1 MTFPVPA
8 GVLAGRRVVVTGGGD
23 GIGAALARRCAA
35 AGAAVVI
42 NDIDPDQAE
51 TIAAQIGG
59 LAVAG
64 DVADEAFVRHLVA
77 TARDALGG
85 IDIFFANAGIAP
97 VGSMDADDA
106 LWQAGWEVNVMSH
119 VYAAR
124 ALVPQWVASG
134 TGRLVATVSAAGLLT
149 MLGSAPYSVTKHAA
163 LGFAEWLRATYE
175 HRGVVVQALC
185 PQGVTTAL
193 LDRAGPAGRLLLGD
207 TAISPEELAEH
218 VLKALQSNDFLILP
232 HPEVAE
238 FYRRRATD
246 PNRWLSGMNRVQQH
260 LDKVLESS

>member
-1 MTFPVPA
+1 MIFPAPT
-8 GVLAGRRVVVTGGGD
+8 GVLAGRRVVITGGGA

-35 AGAAVVI
+35 AGAAVVV
-42 NDIDPDQAE
+42 NDIEAGQAD
-51 TIAAQIGG
+51 TIAAQTGG

-64 DVADEAFVRHLVA
+64 DVADESFVRHLVA
-77 TARDALGG
+77 TARESLGG

-124 ALVPQWVASG
+124 ALVPQWLASG
-134 TGRLVATVSAAGLLT
+134 AGRLVATVSAAGLLT

-193 LDRAGPAGRLLLGD
+193 LDNTGPAGKLLLGD
-207 TAISPEELAEH
+207 SAISPEELADH
-218 VLKALQSNDFLILP
+218 VLKALQGNDFLILP

-238 FYRRRATD
+238 YYRRRASD
-246 PNRWLSGMNRVQQH
+246 PDRWLSGMNRVQQQV
-260 LDKVLESS
+260 DRALESS